1 MAKTAF
7 NTLKDL
13 TAQELGAKGRELRQ
27 ELFHLRIQQATAR
40 LEKSHRMRQLRK
52 EIAHCET
59 RSSQLRKVNHAQ
71 TTLT

>member
-1 MAKTAF
+1 MAKLTY

-40 LEKSHRMRQLRK
+40 LEKTHRMREIRR
-52 EIAHCET
+52 EIAWCET
-59 RSSQLRKVNHAQ
+59 RITQIRRDGKPATK
-71 TTLT
+71 TT

>member
-1 MAKTAF
+1 MAKTSF
-7 NTLKDL
+7 STIKDL
-13 TAQELGAKGRELRQ
+13 TVQELGAKGRELRQ

-59 RSSQLRKVNHAQ
+59 RLSQIRNVPQPKTA
-71 TTLT
+71 